1 MGRGAELRLLLLE
14 MTTIRLQPRS
24 FKKRGLKS
32 VNQCRP
38 GRGNRDRDRKGQT
51 QSAPE
56 MALARIGPS
65 LRDYVGRELILDM

>member
-14 MTTIRLQPRS
+14 MTTIRLQLRG

-32 VNQCRP
+32 ANQCRP
-38 GRGNRDRDRKGQT
+38 GRGNRDRKGQT

-56 MALARIGPS
+56 IALAQIARHYAIMSGVS
-65 LRDYVGRELILDM
+65 